1 MTRRSVIVVGAGIG
15 GLSLACQLAHRGFA
29 VRVLEKNSSCGGRA
43 RTWRS
48 GGFTFDMGPSWYLMP
63 EVFDRFFESLGT
75 DRERLYSL
83 RRLDPSYRVF
93 FSNNGFTDITTDETH
108 NRDTFDGFESGG
120 GRQLQRYL
128 ADARYK
134 YETAMREFVY
144 REYSNLAQFLNRRM
158 LLEGI
163 RLNVLGSL
171 DRHVRKYF
179 HDRRSRQ
186 ILEYHMVFL
195 GSSPYNAPGMYAILS
210 HVDLHQGVFYPD
222 GGMGTVVAALERLA
236 RSTGV
241 EVLLDHEVTGIETT
255 GRQARRVRVRGGEVF
270 EADVVAVNA
279 DYAFAETALL
289 DPRARSITERAWKR
303 KTLAPSFFILY
314 LGLSKRLSRPLH
326 HTLYLA
332 PDWDRDFDDIFKH
345 PAWPLNPCFYLSC
358 TSKTDPTVA
367 PPGGETVTILV
378 PVACGLPDTDDLR
391 RRDRD
396 LLVRHVETTLGERIA
411 DSISVERVYSPRDFR
426 ADYNAYN
433 GTGLGLAHT
442 LSQTAI
448 FRPPHRSKKLDN
460 LYYTG
465 AYTHPGVGVPMALI
479 SSQLVADRIEKEG
492 RNDER

>member
-1 MTRRSVIVVGAGIG
+1 MMRKSAIVVGAGIG

-29 VRVLEKNSSCGGRA
+29 VRVLEKNASCGGRA

-48 GGFTFDMGPSWYLMP
+48 HGFTFDMGPSWYLMP
-63 EVFDRFFESLGT
+63 EVFDRFFESVGAS
-75 DRERLYSL
+75 RERLYPL
-83 RRLDPSYRVF
+83 KRLDPSYRVF
-93 FSNNGFTDITTDETH
+93 FSRDGFTDVTTDEAGT
-108 NRDTFDGFESGG
+108 RALFDGFEPGG
-120 GRQLQRYL
+120 GRQLERYL

-158 LLEGI
+158 LLEGL

-195 GSSPYNAPGMYAILS
+195 GGSPYNAPGMYAILS
-210 HVDLHQGVFYPD
+210 HVDLRQGVYYPD
-222 GGMGTVVAALERLA
+222 GGMGTVVGALERLA
-236 RSTGV
+236 CAQGAQI
-241 EVLLDHEVTGIETT
+241 LLYHEVTGIEAT
-255 GRQARRVRVRGGEVF
+255 GRRASRVRVRNGEAY

-279 DYAFAETALL
+279 DYAFAETTLL
-289 DPRARSITERAWKR
+289 DPAARSITERAWKR

-314 LGLSKRLSRPLH
+314 LGLSKRLARPLH

-332 PDWDRDFDDIFKH
+332 PDWDRHFDHIFKH
-345 PAWPLNPCFYLSC
+345 PAWPLDPCFYLSC

-378 PVACGLPDTDDLR
+378 PVASGLPDTDDTR
-391 RRDRD
+391 RRYRD
-396 LLVRHVETTLGERIA
+396 LVIRHVETTLSERLQ

-442 LSQTAI
+442 LPQTAV
-448 FRPPHRSKKLDN
+448 FRPPHRSRKLEN

-479 SSQLVADRIEKEG
+479 SSQLVADRIEQEG
-492 RNDER
+492 RT